1 MSLVSRLWTAGGTL
15 QRRTVT
21 EPVQAR
27 DGSPVSMSWD
37 AWQNL
42 FTFNGNQYLVGRFGG
57 LASQYL
63 VGACGPVHTVLDR
76 RASIMGE
83 ARPSWQRLER
93 GKPTE
98 LFSTPALDALKT
110 PWAGGTFRQLVT
122 ICESDVASHGQS
134 YWIRPDRFL
143 ARLDPDWVTI
153 VVEKITRDGQEVGS
167 RLLGYVVQK
176 PSSNGVVYEPGEV
189 AHYRPGPSI
198 HEPFRGESWLAS
210 VASDASSDI
219 EMTAYKGHYLKNGA
233 MPSLAVM
240 YEPTLDMAQLEQFV
254 PQFASKFTGSMNAGK
269 VMHFLGGRDVK
280 TVGATLDQLA
290 FKAVQGAGE
299 SRIAAAAGVPA
310 TVAGFS
316 EGMQGSSL
324 NAGNYVATRRL
335 FADAKIRPLLGSF
348 FEAFANLV
356 PPPDGARLFYDDA
369 GVSFFQED
377 VKDEAEIRQAHATTI
392 RTLVDAGY
400 DPDAVVRAVTTGQFD
415 ALVGRHSGLFSVQLQ
430 PPGTEAPPPSEGTPV
445 DDEPT
450 D

>member
-1 MSLVSRLWTAGGTL
+1 MSLISRLWTAGGTL
-15 QRRTVT
+15 QRQA
-21 EPVQAR
+21 PVASVEVR
-27 DGSPVSMSWD
+27 DAMSWQ
-37 AWQNL
+37 AYQTL
-42 FTFNGNQYLVGRFGG
+42 FSFNGNQYVVGQFGNG
-57 LASQYL
+57 GSKHLL
-63 VGACGPVHTVLDR
+63 GACAPVHAVLDR

-83 ARPSWQRLER
+83 ARPSFQRLEK

-98 LFSTPALDALKT
+98 LFSTRDLEVLKT
-110 PWAGGTFRQLVT
+110 PWPGGTFRQLVT
-122 ICESDVASHGQS
+122 IAESDVASHGNS

-153 VVEKITRDGQEVGS
+153 VVEKITVNEQEVGS
-167 RLLGYVVQK
+167 RLLGFVVQK
-176 PSSNGVVYEPGEV
+176 PSTQGVIYEPGQV

-210 VASDASSDI
+210 VASDASSDV

-233 MPSLAVM
+233 MPSLAVL
-240 YEPTLDMAQLEQFV
+240 YEPGLDMAQLEQFV
-254 PQFASKFTGSMNAGK
+254 PQFASKFTGPMNAGK

-324 NAGNYVATRRL
+324 NSGNYVATRRL
-335 FADAKIRPLLGSF
+335 FGDAKIRPLLGSF
-348 FEAFANLV
+348 FDAFANLV
-356 PPPDGARLFYDDA
+356 PPPEGARLHYDDS

-377 VKDEAEIRQAHATTI
+377 VKDEAEIRQANATTI

-415 ALVGRHSGLFSVQLQ
+415 ELVGRHSGLFSVQLQ